1 LAKLPKNKFP
11 KIKANDFLGEIS
23 CGNVYFFFL
32 NTPNIFNKKYQ
43 LLAPAFCF
51 WLNLTSW
58 IFFLNQSDKYVFF
71 FGFSSRQNCNFFFGK
86 YCQISLLGSLACN
99 QECE

>member
-1 LAKLPKNKFP
+1 LFSKNDEFFIVKTLFCKNIGQVTKNKFP

-23 CGNVYFFFL
+23 FGNVYFFFL

-43 LLAPAFCF
+43 LLAPAFYF

-58 IFFLNQSDKYVFF
+58 LKTNSK
-71 FGFSSRQNCNFFFGK
+71 
-86 YCQISLLGSLACN
+86 
-99 QECE
+99 